1 MERYDDMEDS
11 PAWHFNPGGVF
22 SAKAA
27 YRVGI
32 NIRDRKKGRDAAV
45 SRAAP
50 KNSVIKF
57 D

>member
-1 MERYDDMEDS
+1 MEDI